1 MSRIFTTAACLLT
14 LCGPAALAQTSMS
27 NANTGMSGSSMSA
40 TPAGRPSDTGTTAKA
55 PNTDAQQ
62 TGMVSPSTSKQNPPN
77 GVSPNTSS
85 NTNAMSPSG
94 STP

>member
-14 LCGPAALAQTSMS
+14 LCGPAAFAQTSMS
-27 NANTGMSGSSMSA
+27 NTNSS
-40 TPAGRPSDTGTTAKA
+40 TPGTTAGRPSETSPTAKA
-55 PNTDAQQ
+55 PNGDAQQ

-85 NTNAMSPSG
+85 NTNSMSPSG